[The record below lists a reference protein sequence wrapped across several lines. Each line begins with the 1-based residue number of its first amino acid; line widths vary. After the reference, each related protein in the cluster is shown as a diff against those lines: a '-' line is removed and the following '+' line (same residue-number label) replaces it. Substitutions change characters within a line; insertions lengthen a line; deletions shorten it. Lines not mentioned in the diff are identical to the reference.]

1 MHKIEKYL
9 GFCKKS
15 NTIIYGFD
23 NIKKE
28 KKQIFFVLLCS
39 SANEKLKT
47 QINHICETRKIKLK
61 VLKDVTI
68 DDILHTNNC
77 KVIALTNEN
86 LSKAILESG
95 EWDFGE

>member
-15 NTIIYGFD
+15 NSIIYGFD

-28 KKQIFFVLLCS
+28 KKQIFGILLCS
-39 SANEKLKT
+39 SANEKLKL

-61 VLKDVTI
+61 VLKDLTI
-68 DDILHTNNC
+68 DELLNTNNC

-86 LSKAILESG
+86 LSKAILENG
-95 EWDFGE
+95 E